1 MTSSSTRNTERPE
14 SPVAVIVVES
24 LPISGKRSQI
34 TRIDA
39 MRVSASGRPKMA
51 FAAGPLQADLWSNT
65 AAKRYHGFLSRNRIL
80 APGLSDACDDP
91 AL

>member
-1 MTSSSTRNTERPE
+1 
-14 SPVAVIVVES
+14 
-24 LPISGKRSQI
+24 
-34 TRIDA
+34 